1 MAIHILQDRPS
12 SYFLTRLLHIYF
24 FAATF
29 TTMLSNIG
37 CVAAKSPVVS
47 SKHLAFASS
56 ILSNNGKSDNTKPRL
71 KSKLNQQS
79 QQNESPTLSSK
90 EQHLVLIGGGHAHVQ
105 VLKAIHAGS
114 RPAHLRVTLI
124 DTEKSA
130 SYSGMVPGCI
140 AGAYDPDQ
148 TLLHLVPLCDWASID
163 FIQDRVTDIDL
174 DNKRIYLQKRQQNQE
189 SDDCEYLSF
198 DAVSMDVGSTS
209 RDIYTIPGAA
219 EHTIPTRPIH
229 ELVERL
235 EVARKSVSAVVDA
248 QKEHDVPAMVI
259 IGGGA
264 AGIELSLSIT
274 SRWKKTHAHM
284 TCTLLDAGK
293 ELLPQESD
301 TARKGIHQVLTDH
314 GVTVQHE
321 CKVQEITS
329 TDVIL
334 NNGQHIPFTHCIW
347 ATGAGAQPL
356 VKHLQTARG
365 LECSDHGWIQV
376 EPTFQSTSH
385 PFLFA
390 AGDCANIVN
399 LKDNKRSPPKAGVF
413 AVRAG
418 PILIENL
425 TRYLEGRELKCYE
438 PQDDFL
444 KLIGCGDGQA
454 FGFRFGLSMRGS
466 WVWKLKSQIDCNFMK
481 LFDVTDLAKPVPGS
495 GTYDTSQYDDADAAK
510 RKQLPR
516 LEPAEAAALLL
527 RTDDN
532 VDHQIAW
539 HTLRSMGDDASY
551 RKAVLEYAESSVTD
565 AATLQL
571 QSPQ

>member
-1 MAIHILQDRPS
+1 
-12 SYFLTRLLHIYF
+12 
-24 FAATF
+24 
-29 TTMLSNIG
+29 MLSNTG
-37 CVAAKSPVVS
+37 RVGVAVAAKSPVS

-56 ILSNNGKSDNTKPRL
+56 ILGKSDNTKPNL

-79 QQNESPTLSSK
+79 QEQNELPTLSPK

-105 VLKAIHAGS
+105 VLKALNAGS

-124 DTEKSA
+124 DTERSA

-140 AGAYDPDQ
+140 AGAYDADQ

-163 FIQDRVTDIDL
+163 FIHDRVTDIDL
-174 DNKRIYLQKRQQNQE
+174 DNKRIYLQKQQQNQNQNQG
-189 SDDCEYLSF
+189 SDGDSDCEYLTF
-198 DAVSMDVGSTS
+198 DAVSMDIGSTS

-219 EHTIPTRPIH
+219 EYTIPTRPIH
-229 ELVERL
+229 KLVERL

-248 QKEHDVPAMVI
+248 QEQHDAPAMVI

-264 AGIELSLSIT
+264 AGIELSLSVM
-274 SRWKKTHAHM
+274 SRWRKSHADM

-301 TARKGIHQVLTDH
+301 TARKEIRQVLTDH

-321 CKVQEITS
+321 CKVQEITD

-334 NNGQHIPFTHCIW
+334 NNGQRIPFTHCIW

-356 VKHLQTARG
+356 VQHLQTTRG

-399 LKDNKRSPPKAGVF
+399 LKDNKKSPPKAGVF

-454 FGFRFGLSMRGS
+454 LGFRFGLSMRGN

-495 GTYDTSQYDDADAAK
+495 GSYDTSQYDDADVAK
-510 RKQLPR
+510 RKELPR

-539 HTLRSMGDDASY
+539 HTLRSMGEDASY
-551 RKAVLEYAESSVTD
+551 RKAVLEYAESPVAD

>member
-1 MAIHILQDRPS
+1 
-12 SYFLTRLLHIYF
+12 
-24 FAATF
+24 
-29 TTMLSNIG
+29 MLSNKG
-37 CVAAKSPVVS
+37 VAVATNSRVS
-47 SKHLAFASS
+47 SSTHLAFANS
-56 ILSNNGKSDNTKPRL
+56 IRSNNGKSDNTKPHS
-71 KSKLNQQS
+71 KSKLSQQS
-79 QQNESPTLSSK
+79 QQQNESPTLSPK
-90 EQHLVLIGGGHAHVQ
+90 TEQHLVLIGGGHAHVQ
-105 VLKAIHAGS
+105 VLKALNAGS

-140 AGAYDPDQ
+140 AGAYEAEQ

-174 DNKRIYLQKRQQNQE
+174 ENKRIYLQKRKQE
-189 SDDCEYLSF
+189 SDSDSDCEYLTF
-198 DAVSMDVGSTS
+198 DAVSMDIGSTS
-209 RDIYTIPGAA
+209 HDIYTIPGAA
-219 EHTIPTRPIH
+219 EFTIPTRPIH
-229 ELVERL
+229 QLVERL
-235 EVARKSVSAVVDA
+235 EVARQSVSAVVDA
-248 QKEHDVPAMVI
+248 QEELDAPAMVI

-264 AGIELSLSIT
+264 AGIELSLSVM
-274 SRWKKTHAHM
+274 SRWKKTHPDMA
-284 TCTLLDAGK
+284 CTLLDAGTK
-293 ELLPQESD
+293 LLPQESD
-301 TARKGIHQVLTDH
+301 TARRVIHQVLTDH

-321 CKVQEITS
+321 CKVQEITE
-329 TDVIL
+329 TKVIL
-334 NNGQHIPFTHCIW
+334 NTGKHIPFTHCIW

-356 VKHLQTARG
+356 VKHLQTKRG

-399 LKDNKRSPPKAGVF
+399 LKNDKKSPPKAGVF

-425 TRYLEGRELKCYE
+425 TRYLEGRELKYYE

-454 FGFRFGLSMRGS
+454 LGFRFGLSMWGH
-466 WVWKLKSQIDCNFMK
+466 WVWTLKSQIDCNFMK

-495 GTYDTSQYDDADAAK
+495 GSYDTSQYDDADAAK
-510 RKQLPR
+510 RKELPR
-516 LEPAEAAALLL
+516 LEPDEAAALLL

-532 VDHQIAW
+532 VDHQMAW
-539 HTLRSMGDDASY
+539 HTLRSMGEDTSY
-551 RKAVLEYAESSVTD
+551 RDAVLEYAERP
-565 AATLQL
+565 ATLQL

>member
-1 MAIHILQDRPS
+1 
-12 SYFLTRLLHIYF
+12 
-24 FAATF
+24 
-29 TTMLSNIG
+29 MLSNRVG
-37 CVAAKSPVVS
+37 VADATNSPPRVS
-47 SKHLAFASS
+47 SKNLAFANY
-56 ILSNNGKSDNTKPRL
+56 IRSNNGKSDSTKPKL
-71 KSKLNQQS
+71 KSKLSQQS
-79 QQNESPTLSSK
+79 QPQNESPKTSPK

-105 VLKAIHAGS
+105 VLKALNAGS

-124 DTEKSA
+124 DTEQSA

-140 AGAYDPDQ
+140 AGAYHADQ
-148 TLLHLVPLCDWASID
+148 TLLDLVSLCSWASID
-163 FIQDRVTDIDL
+163 FIHDRVTDIDL
-174 DNKRIYLQKRQQNQE
+174 DNKRIYLRKQQQHQE
-189 SDDCEYLSF
+189 SDSDCEYLTF
-198 DAVSMDVGSTS
+198 DAVSMDIGSTS

-229 ELVERL
+229 KLVERL

-248 QKEHDVPAMVI
+248 QEQHGAPAMVI

-264 AGIELSLSIT
+264 AGIELSLSVT
-274 SRWKKTHAHM
+274 SRWKKAHPDM
-284 TCTLLDAGK
+284 ACTLLDAGT

-301 TARKGIHQVLTDH
+301 TARREIRQILTDH

-321 CKVQEITS
+321 CKVQEITE
-329 TDVIL
+329 TAVIL
-334 NNGQHIPFTHCIW
+334 NNGKHIPFTHCIW

-356 VKHLQTARG
+356 VKHLETERG

-399 LKDNKRSPPKAGVF
+399 LKNNKRSPPKAGVF

-454 FGFRFGLSMRGS
+454 IGFRFGLSMRGS
-466 WVWKLKSQIDCNFMK
+466 WVWKLKTQIDCNFMK
-481 LFDVTDLAKPVPGS
+481 LFDVTDLAKPLPGS
-495 GTYDTSQYDDADAAK
+495 GSYDTSQYDDVDYAK
-510 RKQLPR
+510 AKELPR
-516 LEPAEAAALLL
+516 LEPAEAAALLQ
-527 RTDDN
+527 RTDDY
-532 VDHQIAW
+532 VDHQLAQR
-539 HTLRSMGDDASY
+539 TLRSMGEDTSY
-551 RKAVLEYAESSVTD
+551 RDAVLEYAENPVTA